1 MAKKKI
7 LIVDDE
13 VDLVKLLKTELE
25 DKGYDVVIAMN
36 GEEGV
41 RATLL
46 EKPDLLILDIMMPV
60 MDGYEALSRLR
71 NNERTKRLPVIILSA
86 KGETYSILDL
96 QKLGATDYLIKP
108 FESEELLAT
117 IQKYLGGGQGFLARK
132 IGGSEPV

>member
-108 FESEELLAT
+108 FESEELLET